1 MFIYAHIL
9 VENPI
14 VTPWTQG
21 YIITAICCVSQ
32 SSNGVLEAQ
41 IHMQCCVLE
50 SKPSSNVCP
59 LHSLAQSIL
68 GIVINLINHDNLVA
82 VKQYIL
88 TGIKIIFNVFLNQ
101 NFLKIFG
108 MYCYFPLS
116 CKHTL
121 KGEKLC
127 SREYFSASWP
137 PAYR

>member
-1 MFIYAHIL
+1 MHTYLLKIPSSYHGHRGTASQPSVVSLSL
-9 VENPI
+9 VTMYWRPRYICSAVFWKANQAQTC
-14 VTPWTQG
+14 VLYTPWYKVFWG
-21 YIITAICCVSQ
+21 LS
-32 SSNGVLEAQ
+32 
-41 IHMQCCVLE
+41 
-50 SKPSSNVCP
+50 
-59 LHSLAQSIL
+59 
-68 GIVINLINHDNLVA
+68 LINHDNLVA
-82 VKQYIL
+82 VKQSIL

-127 SREYFSASWP
+127 SREYFSASGP